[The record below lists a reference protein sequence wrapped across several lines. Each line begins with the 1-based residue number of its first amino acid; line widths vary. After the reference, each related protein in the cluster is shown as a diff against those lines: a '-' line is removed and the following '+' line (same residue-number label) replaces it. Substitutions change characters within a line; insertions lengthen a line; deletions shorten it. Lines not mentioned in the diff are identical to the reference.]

1 MKPATDLCD
10 ICQSNIV
17 KIIRSINLPE
27 SQKLVNLKVAEKHLE
42 LAKQEREDYNEQCIL
57 AARDLKLNPLSPKVI
72 NCSFDFAQQIHF
84 PASPQQVGPL
94 YFLTPANARS
104 LEFALKQLQSG

>member
-1 MKPATDLCD
+1 MCQRKFEDLSYQKPPHIACMKPATDLCD

-42 LAKQEREDYNEQCIL
+42 LAKQEREDYNKQCVL
-57 AARDLKLNPLSPKVI
+57 AARDLKLNPPVTK
-72 NCSFDFAQQIHF
+72 
-84 PASPQQVGPL
+84 G
-94 YFLTPANARS
+94 Y
-104 LEFALKQLQSG
+104 